1 MSAYIYLVGC
11 DFVKSIGSFSS
22 PPTKRWQ
29 STRGTRNNAVKQF
42 KLCQPSFGLGP
53 LGYDKGTQVT
63 GFNRVVRY
71 IRQQRFLFEKKCSS
85 PSHAPVAAH
94 FPRIC
99 RREAAQGGGGLLQ
112 KRATFFCNVAHC
124 ASIELGCALVI
135 VHVRFKWRTNLR
147 ISVCRPRS
155 RRWWPIFKTC
165 VCFACGCSFHYA
177 YRLTLFDSG
186 TSQMAAAPKL
196 TA

>member
-1 MSAYIYLVGC
+1 MRLRQVHWE
-11 DFVKSIGSFSS
+11 FQFSS
-22 PPTKRWQ
+22 NHEVAKH
-29 STRGTRNNAVKQF
+29 TRNAEQCSKTVQVVSALF
-42 KLCQPSFGLGP
+42 WFGPFRVRQGDPGYRLTEWFVTLDNNGFFLKKSVPAPHMP
-53 LGYDKGTQVT
+53 L
-63 GFNRVVRY
+63 
-71 IRQQRFLFEKKCSS
+71 L
-85 PSHAPVAAH
+85 
-94 FPRIC
+94 PRISHGFASARGC
-99 RREAAQGGGGLLQ
+99 TRRRRLAAEAGD
-112 KRATFFCNVAHC
+112 FFCNVAHC